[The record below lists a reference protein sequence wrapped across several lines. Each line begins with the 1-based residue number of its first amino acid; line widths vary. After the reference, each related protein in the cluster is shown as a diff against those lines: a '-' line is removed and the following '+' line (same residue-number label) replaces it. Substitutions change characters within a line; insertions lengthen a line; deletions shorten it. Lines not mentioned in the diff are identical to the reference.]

1 MRGQRGWEAGRGLG
15 SGGGCAQGLMG
26 IEILNKQLPV
36 LGFYDGEAG

>member
-1 MRGQRGWEAGRGLG
+1 MGSRVGGWGN
-15 SGGGCAQGLMG
+15 GGCCAQGLMG